1 MIQFVKG
8 IAANVNQLIKALIE
22 FDYDEALKEMEEKS
36 TNQENPY
43 LNDDK

>member
-8 IAANVNQLIKALIE
+8 IAANVHQLIKALIE

-36 TNQENPY
+36 INQENPY